1 MEISN
6 IQNNRYYTT
15 PQSFKGVTKK
25 LSKTVYLYP
34 QKELKNYIA
43 QRGDKN
49 AFVGKLPSFMLQKL
63 DKEHFR
69 EAIKEII
76 DTFGEASRELHDFQ
90 MREKVTLKE
99 IMTGRSQEAVDKLK
113 SVFVKYKILSQ
124 YDDFDL
130 VYLGKGGK
138 GSVYKL
144 SGLKD
149 FSHPDED
156 EFVIKVFHTNELNES
171 YVHHGAYAEINA
183 AAYWMKNVGF
193 DTNRGKFFFG
203 DLKNGYMIS
212 KYIDE
217 DVRLAKRKVDFAKQG
232 LEFTDEN
239 GKMGH
244 NVVKGYHYD
253 WGGCRQL
260 VNFVNQ
266 NDSVFRRTY
275 NYIMTT
281 PKQKRLAEWL
291 KKFEAKSQHKDSE
304 YAALAKCIPYLP
316 KENQA
321 ELVQKCSDLNN
332 PRVNNILENE
342 NLTKLNILV

>member
-1 MEISN
+1 MEILN
-6 IQNNRYYTT
+6 IQNNKYYTP
-15 PQSFKGVTKK
+15 PQSFKGLTKK
-25 LSKTVYLYP
+25 LGKTIYSDP
-34 QKELKNYIA
+34 QKEIKKYIA

-49 AFVGKLPSFMLQKL
+49 AVVGKLPRFIMQKL
-63 DKEHFR
+63 SKEHFT

-76 DTFGEASRELHDFQ
+76 YTFGEASRELHDFQ
-90 MREKVTLKE
+90 MRPKTTLRE
-99 IMTGRSQEAVDKLK
+99 IMTGRSQEAVDILK
-113 SVFVKYKILSQ
+113 SILVKYKILSQ
-124 YDDFDL
+124 FDDFDL

-156 EFVIKVFHTNELNES
+156 EFVIKVFHTNDLNEE
-171 YVHHGAYAEINA
+171 YMHHGTYAEINA

-217 DVRLAKRKVDFAKQG
+217 DVRLAKRRVDFAKQG

-239 GKMGH
+239 GKMCH

-253 WGGCRQL
+253 WGGCRKL
-260 VNFVNQ
+260 DNFVNQ
-266 NDSVFRRTY
+266 KDSIFRRTY

-291 KKFEAKSQHKDSE
+291 KIFEVESKHKESE
-304 YAALAKCIPYLP
+304 YAALAKSIPYLP

-321 ELVQKCSDLNN
+321 ELVQKCLDLNN
-332 PRVNNILENE
+332 PRVNSVLE
-342 NLTKLNILV
+342 KIQQS